1 MRLWGRFL
9 HFALSMTA
17 LGKHM
22 NGEKRYFLI
31 GLVIGILLSGVFF
44 YYFAPRYTT
53 VKSGDTMLR
62 QDTWTGRSWRFADNE
77 WKSIV
82 GVNRDWESIDRVL
95 LSALRIPFAEV
106 NTDQAL
112 KQLQEKHPVLKDLPK
127 EELLERIKL
136 VYSRQVLVNMYLD
149 SFVKMEQQGK

>member
-1 MRLWGRFL
+1 
-9 HFALSMTA
+9 
-17 LGKHM
+17 
-22 NGEKRYFLI
+22 
-31 GLVIGILLSGVFF
+31 
-44 YYFAPRYTT
+44 
-53 VKSGDTMLR
+53 MLR
-62 QDTWTGRSWRFADNE
+62 QDTWTGRSWRLADNE

-82 GVNRDWESIDRVL
+82 GVPRDWDSIDRAL

-112 KQLQEKHPVLKDLPK
+112 KQLQEKRPVLKDLPND
-127 EELLERIKL
+127 ELLERIKL

>member
-1 MRLWGRFL
+1 
-9 HFALSMTA
+9 
-17 LGKHM
+17 M

-31 GLVIGILLSGVFF
+31 GLVIGIFLSGAFF

-53 VKSGDTMLR
+53 VKSGDTILR
-62 QDTWTGRSWRFADNE
+62 QDTWTGRSWRLADNE

-82 GVNRDWESIDRVL
+82 GVNRDWDSIDKAL
-95 LSALRIPFAEV
+95 LAALRIPFAEV
-106 NTDQAL
+106 NTDLAL
-112 KQLQEKHPVLKDLPK
+112 KQLQEKHPILKDLPN

-149 SFVKMEQQGK
+149 NFVKMEQQGK

>member
-1 MRLWGRFL
+1 
-9 HFALSMTA
+9 
-17 LGKHM
+17 M
-22 NGEKRYFLI
+22 NSEKRYFLI

-62 QDTWTGRSWRFADNE
+62 QDTWTGRSWRFVDNE
-77 WKSIV
+77 WKSVV
-82 GVNRDWESIDRVL
+82 GINRDWDSIDKAL
-95 LSALRIPFAEV
+95 LAALRIPFAEV
-106 NTDQAL
+106 NTDSAL
-112 KQLQEKHPVLKDLPK
+112 VRLREKHPILKELPN

-149 SFVKMEQQGK
+149 SFVKKEEQGKQ

>member
-1 MRLWGRFL
+1 
-9 HFALSMTA
+9 
-17 LGKHM
+17 M
-22 NGEKRYFLI
+22 NGEKRYFLV

-53 VKSGDTMLR
+53 AQSGDTMLR
-62 QDTWTGRSWRFADNE
+62 QDTWTGRSWRFVDNE

-82 GVNRDWESIDRVL
+82 GVNRDWESIDRAL

-106 NTDQAL
+106 NTDAAL
-112 KQLQEKHPVLKDLPK
+112 KQLQEKHPVLKGLPND
-127 EELLERIKL
+127 ELLERIKL

>member
-1 MRLWGRFL
+1 
-9 HFALSMTA
+9 
-17 LGKHM
+17 M
-22 NGEKRYFLI
+22 NSEKRYFLI

-62 QDTWTGRSWRFADNE
+62 QDTWTGRSWRFVDNE
-77 WKSIV
+77 WKSVV
-82 GVNRDWESIDRVL
+82 GVNRDWDSIDKAL
-95 LSALRIPFAEV
+95 LAALRIPFAEV
-106 NTDQAL
+106 NTDSAL
-112 KQLQEKHPVLKDLPK
+112 VRLREKHPILKELPN

>member
-1 MRLWGRFL
+1 MIGDKRHFL
-9 HFALSMTA
+9 M
-17 LGKHM
+17 
-22 NGEKRYFLI
+22 
-31 GLVIGILLSGVFF
+31 GLVIGILLTGSFF

-53 VKSGDTMLR
+53 VKSGDTVLR
-62 QDTWTGRSWRFADNE
+62 HDTWTGRSWRFADNE

-82 GVNRDWESIDRVL
+82 GVPRDWDSIDRAL

-106 NTDQAL
+106 NTDLAL
-112 KQLQEKHPVLKDLPK
+112 EQLREKHPVLKDLPN

-149 SFVKMEQQGK
+149 SFLKMEQQGKQ